1 MSRTHLEMM
10 ANLLVV
16 LYLVTHGVSVPA
28 EGRGHLASGF
38 YLSARAW
45 IAGYS
50 GWPAGAPGVK
60 EISATGSLSDRA
72 AGNT

>member
-1 MSRTHLEMM
+1 MSRTQLEMM

-45 IAGYS
+45 IAGKID
-50 GWPAGAPGVK
+50 GLV
-60 EISATGSLSDRA
+60 ELLDLTGQLADA
-72 AGNT
+72 

>member
-28 EGRGHLASGF
+28 EGRGHLVSGF
-38 YLSARAW
+38 YLSVRAW
-45 IAGYS
+45 VTGKIDRLATLLDLTGQIAD
-50 GWPAGAPGVK
+50 A
-60 EISATGSLSDRA
+60 
-72 AGNT
+72 

>member
-28 EGRGHLASGF
+28 EGRGHLVSGF
-38 YLSARAW
+38 YVSVRALVTGKIVRLATLLDLPGQ
-45 IAGYS
+45 IAD
-50 GWPAGAPGVK
+50 A
-60 EISATGSLSDRA
+60 
-72 AGNT
+72 

>member
-1 MSRTHLEMM
+1 MSRTQLEMV

-28 EGRGHLASGF
+28 EGRGHLVSGF

-45 IAGYS
+45 VAGKIDTL
-50 GWPAGAPGVK
+50 VNLLDL
-60 EISATGSLSDRA
+60 TGQVADA
-72 AGNT
+72 

>member
-28 EGRGHLASGF
+28 EGQGHLVSGF
-38 YLSARAW
+38 CLSVRAW
-45 IAGYS
+45 IRGKMDRL
-50 GWPAGAPGVK
+50 VTLLDL
-60 EISATGSLSDRA
+60 TGQIADA
-72 AGNT
+72 

>member
-28 EGRGHLASGF
+28 EGRGHLVSGF

-45 IAGYS
+45 I
-50 GWPAGAPGVK
+50 
-60 EISATGSLSDRA
+60 TGRIDTLVNLLDLTGQLA
-72 AGNT
+72 DA